1 MKKYETVLIM
11 KENITE
17 EIKNKVINKI
27 TDYLNTNGEVTK
39 IEDMGL
45 RKLAYEIRQNKKGYY
60 YVIEFD
66 AKPESILEL
75 ERMYRMNEDILKFI
89 VVRKE
94 WT

>member
-1 MKKYETVLIM
+1 MNKYETVLIM

-39 IEDMGL
+39 IEDKGL
-45 RKLAYEIRQNKKGYY
+45 KKLAYQIKQNKKGYY

-66 AKPESILEL
+66 AKPETIREL
-75 ERMYRMNEDILKFI
+75 EQMYRISDEIIKFI
-89 VVRKE
+89 LLEKLF
-94 WT
+94 